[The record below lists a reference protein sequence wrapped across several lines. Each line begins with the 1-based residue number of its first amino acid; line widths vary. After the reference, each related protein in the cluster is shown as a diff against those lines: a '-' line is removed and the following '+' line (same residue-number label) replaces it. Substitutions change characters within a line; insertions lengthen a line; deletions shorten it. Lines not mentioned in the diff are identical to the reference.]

1 MKSSKS
7 GALVDRSIA
16 LTKSTKTLIGSG
28 SKNMSPNKS
37 AKVLGQP
44 LDEGP
49 EGTKAKSPA
58 NPTVE

>member
-28 SKNMSPNKS
+28 SKNINPNKS
-37 AKVLGQP
+37 AKVLRQP
-44 LDEGP
+44 LDDVP
-49 EGTKAKSPA
+49 EGKKAASPQ
-58 NPTVE
+58 NPAVE